1 MSNGRFVQEY
11 QKGAI
16 GGASPLQLVVM
27 MYDGALRFMEQ
38 GKHAMKLRDLEKQN
52 YYLLKAQKIV
62 MELTA
67 CLDMEQGGEI
77 AQNLLALYGYVVN
90 ELMDANIKDRSE
102 GIDRSIRVISDLR
115 ESWVQLESAA
125 NQPAE
130 ELRAAA

>member
-38 GKHAMKLRDLEKQN
+38 GKHAMKLHDLEKQN

>member
-125 NQPAE
+125 NQPVE

>member
-1 MSNGRFVQEY
+1 MSKRQFVQEY

-16 GGASPLQLVVM
+16 GGASPVQLVVM

-38 GKHAMKLRDLEKQN
+38 GKHAMKLKDLEKQN

-90 ELMDANIKDRSE
+90 ELMEANMKDLPE
-102 GIDRSIRVISDLR
+102 GIDRAIRVISDLR
-115 ESWVQLESAA
+115 ESWVQVEAKLRPA
-125 NQPAE
+125 AE